1 MVVAMD
7 ALSHLHFTSMDT
19 LRRAQG
25 DSLGALGLGPAECN
39 YRVLAS
45 GPHWRLRGYPTVGQR
60 LPVLIVA
67 APIKRPYIWDL
78 APTRSAIRYCLDRHL
93 GVYLLEWQPPLRGQG
108 SAGLD
113 EYAGEAIS
121 ECLAKAA
128 ADAGGEQPF
137 LMGHSLGGTLA
148 AIHAALDPQGVRGVV
163 LLGAPLYFLAGGS
176 AFRDAL
182 VSLVPPGLSDTDI
195 VPGSLLSQVSALAS
209 PSTFIWSRLMDAV
222 ISLADPAAT
231 AIHAR
236 VERWALDEVPLPGR
250 LVHEIVEWLYR
261 EDRFSRGTLP
271 ICGRE
276 VGPSRLRLPTL
287 MVINSADEIAPPA
300 SIAPFAQAMR
310 DQTVRIFEYAGETG
324 VGLQHLAV
332 LVGRQAYA
340 QIWPEI
346 MSWLKAPRQ
355 GWHNRSTGQAEQ
367 HRCALPSTLG
377 SPPERQA

>member
-1 MVVAMD
+1 MD
-7 ALSHLHFTSMDT
+7 ALCQLHFTAMDT

-25 DSLGALGLGPAECN
+25 DTLGALGLGPAECN

-45 GPHWRLRGYPTVGQR
+45 GPHWRLRGYLTAGQR
-60 LPVLIVA
+60 LPVLIVS

-78 APTRSAIRYCLDRHL
+78 APTRSAIRYCLEQHL
-93 GVYLLEWQPPLRGQG
+93 AVYLLEWLPPPRGQR

-128 ADAGGEQPF
+128 ADAGGEEPF
-137 LMGHSLGGTLA
+137 LMGHSLGGTLV
-148 AIHAALDPQGVRGVV
+148 AIHVALDPRGTRGVA
-163 LLGAPLYFLAGGS
+163 LLGAPLCFQSGGS

-182 VSLVPPGLSDTDI
+182 VSLVPPSLLDTDA

-222 ISLADPAAT
+222 ISLADPVAT

-261 EDRFSRGTLP
+261 EDRLSRGTLP
-271 ICGRE
+271 ICGRQ
-276 VGPSRLRLPTL
+276 VGPSGLRLPTL
-287 MVINSADEIAPPA
+287 MVINSADEIAPPT
-300 SIAPFAQAMR
+300 SIAPFAQAMPG
-310 DQTVRIFEYAGETG
+310 QTARILEYAGETG
-324 VGLQHLAV
+324 VGLQHLAI
-332 LVGRQAYA
+332 LVGRQAFA

-346 MSWLKAPRQ
+346 VSWLK
-355 GWHNRSTGQAEQ
+355 
-367 HRCALPSTLG
+367 TLG
-377 SPPERQA
+377 QT